1 MPQHARGLLPAGRAA
16 GSGWTWKAT
25 LGCRRT
31 LASGCAAL
39 LLAASCA
46 FLPSVACAQTSVTP
60 SIDAPTPTAQATGT
74 ISGTVTDSDGDLVPG
89 ATVILFG
96 DGDRKPEKMLSRT
109 DGSFSFEHVAAG
121 PFHVTAVAKGL
132 SIGEVSGTLPAGG
145 IYLTGAIHLKVG
157 MTTTEL
163 TVSPLTEHE
172 IAQQQVQQEEKQ
184 RVLGFFPNFYVAY
197 DKNTVPLDRK
207 QKFNLAFHEVFDPT
221 SFVIS
226 AGIAG
231 VEQAANIFPGYGS
244 GPAAFGKRYGAAL
257 ADNTSSTLFG
267 DAIYPSLFHQDPRYY
282 YLGTGS
288 KWHRTKY
295 ALETAVICKGDN
307 GRWQTN
313 YSQILGSLSAGAL
326 GNLYYAPSDRH
337 GAALTFENGLLSV
350 AGAGLAHIFQEF
362 VLRDYT
368 SHVPPGTP

>member
-1 MPQHARGLLPAGRAA
+1 VAFGSKAA
-16 GSGWTWKAT
+16 
-25 LGCRRT
+25 
-31 LASGCAAL
+31 
-39 LLAASCA
+39 
-46 FLPSVACAQTSVTP
+46 VACIAGVCLSALAFTAPTARAQNAATP
-60 SIDAPTPTAQATGT
+60 LIDAPTPSEQATGT
-74 ISGTVTDSDGDLVPG
+74 ISGTVTDTDGGLVSG
-89 ATVILFG
+89 AEVILTA
-96 DGDRKPEKMLSRT
+96 DGAKKPMKMLSRA

-121 PFHVTAVAKGL
+121 PFRLTAIAQGMAL
-132 SIGEVSGTLPAGG
+132 GEVSGTLAAGG
-145 IYLTGAIHLKVG
+145 IYLAQPIKLRVG

-163 TVSPLTEHE
+163 TVSPQTEHE

-184 RVLGFFPNFYVAY
+184 RVLGFFPNFFVAY
-197 DKNTVPLDRK
+197 DTNTVPLDTK

-221 SFVIS
+221 SFMIS
-226 AGIAG
+226 GAIAG
-231 VEQAANIFPGYGS
+231 VEQAANLFPGYGS

-257 ADNTSSTLFG
+257 ADNTSSTMFS

-282 YLGTGS
+282 YLGTGTR
-288 KWHRTKY
+288 WHRTKY

-326 GNLYYAPSDRH
+326 ANAYYAPSDRH
-337 GAALTFENGLLSV
+337 GATLTIENGLLSV
-350 AGAGLAHIFQEF
+350 AGAGLAHLFQEF